1 MIMSKKTDI
10 LLNIILPLLSGFL
23 IYLIAGFADIPK
35 LIKNYLPDALWAY
48 SFITTVLIIW
58 NRKINAIWIIVTFF
72 FAVTFELAQKY
83 KVILGTGDIYD
94 VFTYFSVFLITL
106 FLNNFL
112 TNKPQSIN
120 ENT

>member
-1 MIMSKKTDI
+1 MGI
-10 LLNIILPLLSGFL
+10 LVYYNSINNLEQ
-23 IYLIAGFADIPK
+23 
-35 LIKNYLPDALWAY
+35 KNKRNLDNCY
-48 SFITTVLIIW
+48 
-58 NRKINAIWIIVTFF
+58 FF